1 MKRKWPTVP
10 LGEMLTER
18 RETPPDEA
26 ILSGKIPIIAKI
38 GFNDGKIELRE
49 DGKTRTKM
57 ILIRPGDL
65 VISGINATKGE
76 SIFAICGG
84 FSAASLLEASWS
96 STFLAE

>member
-65 VISGINATKGE
+65 VISGINATKG
-76 SIFAICGG
+76 AIAVYGEENER
-84 FSAASLLEASWS
+84 SRYSLFVVVSPQQA
-96 STFLAE
+96 F